1 MLEKIL
7 MNLDGVEK
15 TMLLTLFAKAKHSQ
29 EKNHKFYDSKAIE
42 VISKVDYDFSIAE
55 KDKMMQLGTIARTIV
70 LDQMV
75 GDYINAHPECTIV
88 NIASGMD
95 TRFNRLDNGK
105 INWYNVDLKNS
116 ANYRLK
122 YIEDTDRVKTLA
134 YSAMDSRWANEI
146 LIRKDVLFVVEGL
159 TMYLNQ
165 KDVEEILNIIDE
177 NFDKYT
183 VFMEIMP
190 PISVKNT
197 KEESI
202 EDTNSKFIWGVEK
215 GYELIQFNHNFRWI
229 RDVNLFDG
237 VNVYKPH
244 YRIISWL
251 PLLRKRMD
259 YIAVLEK

>member
-1 MLEKIL
+1 
-7 MNLDGVEK
+7 MNLEGVEK

-29 EKNHKFYDSKAIE
+29 QKNHKFYDSKAIE
-42 VISKVDYDFSIAE
+42 VMSKVDYDFSIAE

-70 LDQMV
+70 LDEMV
-75 GDYINAHPECTIV
+75 SNYINAHPECTIV

-105 INWYNVDLKNS
+105 INWYNVDLENS
-116 ANYRLK
+116 VKYRQK
-122 YIEDTDRVKTLA
+122 YIEDTDRVKTFA
-134 YSAMDSRWANEI
+134 YSAMDPSWTQEI
-146 LIRKDVLFVVEGL
+146 LIRKDVLIIVEGL
-159 TMYLNQ
+159 TMYLTQ
-165 KDVEEILNIIDE
+165 KDVEDIINIIDA
-177 NFDKYT
+177 NFDECTIY
-183 VFMEIMP
+183 MEIMP

-202 EDTNSKFIWGVEK
+202 EDTDSKFIWGVEK
-215 GYELIQFNHNFRWI
+215 GDELTKFNHNFKWI
-229 RDVNLFDG
+229 KDVNLFDG

-244 YRIISWL
+244 YRIVTWL

>member
-1 MLEKIL
+1 
-7 MNLDGVEK
+7 MNLEGVEK

-42 VISKVDYDFSIAE
+42 VISKIDYDFSIAE
-55 KDKMMQLGTIARTIV
+55 KDKFMQLGTIARTIV
-70 LDQMV
+70 LDEMV
-75 GDYINAHPECTIV
+75 GDYINSHPECTIV

-122 YIEDTDRVKTLA
+122 YIEDTDRVTTLA
-134 YSAMDSRWANEI
+134 YSAMDPSWADEI
-146 LIRKDVLFVVEGL
+146 LIRNDVLFIVEGL

-165 KDVEEILNIIDE
+165 KDVEDIINIIDA
-177 NFDKYT
+177 NFDGCT
-183 VFMEIMP
+183 IFMEIMP
-190 PISVKNT
+190 PVSVKNT

-215 GYELIQFNHNFRWI
+215 GQELTEFNRNFKWI
-229 RDVNLFDG
+229 KDVNLFDG
-237 VNVYKPH
+237 VNVFKPH
-244 YRIISWL
+244 YRLVTWL

>member
-1 MLEKIL
+1 
-7 MNLDGVEK
+7 MNLEGVEK

-29 EKNHKFYDSKAIE
+29 QKNHKFYDSKAIE

-55 KDKMMQLGTIARTIV
+55 KDKFMQMGTIARTIV
-70 LDQMV
+70 LDEMV
-75 GDYINAHPECTIV
+75 GNYIDAHPECTIV

-105 INWYNVDLKNS
+105 VNWYNVDLENS
-116 ANYRLK
+116 AKYRLK
-122 YIEDTDRVKTLA
+122 FIEDTDRVKTLA
-134 YSAMDSRWANEI
+134 YSAMDSSWAQEI
-146 LIRKDVLFVVEGL
+146 AIRNDVLFIVEGL

-165 KDVEEILNIIDE
+165 NDVESIINIIDA
-177 NFDKYT
+177 NFDTCT

-190 PISVKNT
+190 PVSVKNT

-202 EDTNSKFIWGVEK
+202 EDTDSKFIWGVEK
-215 GYELIQFNHNFRWI
+215 GSELTKFNDNFKWI
-229 RDVNLFDG
+229 KDVNLFDG

-244 YRIISWL
+244 YRILTWL
-251 PLLRKRMD
+251 PMLRKRMD